1 MSQKQT
7 LQLIY
12 LKFINVAKVS
22 CATNQDTSYCIP
34 NKSEK
39 NKILHLLSKSRPTLL
54 SYRDHINIFHTQS
67 SELNFSHCKMTA
79 PA

>member
-39 NKILHLLSKSRPTLL
+39 NKILHLLSKSRPTLSFL
-54 SYRDHINIFHTQS
+54 TGITSTS
-67 SELNFSHCKMTA
+67 STHSHQN
-79 PA
+79 